1 MALIHAARTAQHL
14 AIRAL
19 TVHGLAHPLTLAL
32 LAAAST
38 AAARA
43 WEAGHQVTD
52 IHPANTV
59 SSPGANSPGCSA
71 HTLRSP

>member
-1 MALIHAARTAQHL
+1 MPHRIRAARAAQYL
-14 AIRAL
+14 AVRAL
-19 TVHGLAHPLTLAL
+19 TVHGLGHPLTLAL

-52 IHPANTV
+52 IHPAHTA
-59 SSPGANSPGCSA
+59 SSPRAHPGAAPYGP
-71 HTLRSP
+71 RRP